1 LKRDAYLGH
10 DAAPL
15 FEFLEPIRVVLRH
28 QQNATVLLDEVIGIA
43 ARQVKTRFGAAQSYD
58 YLVLATGSQRPG
70 SAAQMTAPALG
81 RGTAVEQSAMRRISV
96 DR

>member
-1 LKRDAYLGH
+1 
-10 DAAPL
+10 
-15 FEFLEPIRVVLRH
+15 
-28 QQNATVLLDEVIGIA
+28 VLLDEVIGIA

-58 YLVLATGSQRPG
+58 YLVPATGSQTPG

-81 RGTAVEQSAMRRISV
+81 RGTAVEQSAMRRISA